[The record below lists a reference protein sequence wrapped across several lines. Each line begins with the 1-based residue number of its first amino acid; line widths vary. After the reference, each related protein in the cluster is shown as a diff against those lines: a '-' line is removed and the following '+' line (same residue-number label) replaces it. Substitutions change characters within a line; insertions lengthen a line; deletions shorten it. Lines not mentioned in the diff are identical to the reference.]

1 MENNKQKLLQSSL
14 GSVFT
19 VFSDDTLDEITQSDK
34 RLLAVCGR
42 VKSPGIIEVFEGAT
56 LEDIIALAGGLI
68 GTGTFKAAQLGMPF
82 GCLLTKDN
90 LHEPFDFSLFET
102 GIRQSI
108 IILSSDDCIIQYAKF
123 YLDYLNGQIKSGA
136 IPRYLPIQKEM
147 KSMGD
152 IFDRISKG
160 RSNMRDI
167 FFLRE
172 LANTVIET
180 INKKHNVT
188 EEIINHFYDELIDHI
203 EDKCC
208 YTSQCHHLTKLRITD
223 KCIGCNACNRVC
235 PVDCIEGGLKE
246 QHSIDYVRCTHCGAC
261 VTACPV
267 NAITYGD
274 NSLLFLRDLV
284 TPSKVVITQMAPS
297 VRVTIGEAFGFEA
310 GVNVEKKIAA
320 GLRALGVDYVFDT
333 TWAADLTIMEEAAE
347 LTDRLKRYL
356 AGDET
361 VKLPILTS
369 CCPAWVKFIEQ
380 NYADM
385 LDVPSSAKSPMQM
398 FASVAKDLW
407 SREHNLDRTDIT
419 SVAIM
424 PCIAKKYEA
433 SRPEFSRD
441 LNYDVD
447 YVLTTNEL
455 IKIFKDTGIDL
466 KEIEDEEIDQVM
478 GEYTGAGIIFGRTGG
493 VIEAATRTALEG
505 LTGRKFDTIEFECL
519 RGWDGFRCSEI
530 KVDDDL
536 TLRIGVAHG
545 LKEAKK
551 MLDKIRSG
559 EEFFHAIE
567 IMACTGGCIG
577 GGGQP
582 KAKKR
587 AETLEKRMEG
597 LNSIDRSLTL
607 RRSNENPTVQVIYD
621 KYLDYP
627 LSHKAHELLHT
638 QYFVRPKK

>member
-1 MENNKQKLLQSSL
+1 MEKTKQQLLQSSL

-19 VFSDDTLDEITQSDK
+19 AFNDETLNSITASDK

-42 VKSPGIIEVFEGAT
+42 VNNPGIIEVFEGAT
-56 LEDIIALAGGLI
+56 LEDIIAMAGGLI
-68 GTGTFKAAQLGMPF
+68 GNGTFKAAQLGMPF
-82 GCLLTKDN
+82 GCLLTKRN
-90 LHEPFDFSLFET
+90 LSMPFDFNWFEDN
-102 GIRQSI
+102 IRHSI
-108 IILSSDDCIIQYAKF
+108 IILSSEDCIVQYAKF
-123 YLDYLNGQIKSGA
+123 YLDYLYGEIVAGA
-136 IPRYLPIQKEM
+136 IPRYLIIKDELREI
-147 KSMGD
+147 SH

-172 LANTVIET
+172 LSNAI
-180 INKKHNVT
+180 IHKIDKKHNIT
-188 EEIINHFYDELIDHI
+188 EELIHHFYDEITEHI
-203 EDKCC
+203 EDNYC
-208 YTSQCHHLTKLRITD
+208 YTSQCHHLIKLRITE
-223 KCIGCNACNRVC
+223 KCIGCNSCNRVC
-235 PVDCIEGGLKE
+235 PVDCIDGGLKE
-246 QHSIDYVRCTHCGAC
+246 MHYINHQRCTHCGAC

-274 NSLLFLRDLV
+274 NSLLFLRDLA
-284 TPSKVVITQMAPS
+284 TPGKLVITQMAPS
-297 VRVTIGEAFGFEA
+297 VRVTIGEAFGFKP
-310 GVNVEKKIAA
+310 GTNVEKKIAA
-320 GLRALGVDYVFDT
+320 ALRLLGVDYVFDT

-347 LTDRLKRYL
+347 LSDRLTRYL
-356 AGDET
+356 NNDST

-380 NYADM
+380 NYGDM
-385 LDVPSSAKSPMQM
+385 LDVPSSSKSPMQM
-398 FASVAKDLW
+398 FASVAKDIWCKEKGLK
-407 SREHNLDRTDIT
+407 REDVT

-433 SRPEFSRD
+433 SRPEFSKD

-466 KEIEDEEIDQVM
+466 NELEDEDIDQVM

-505 LTGRKFDTIEFECL
+505 LTGRRFDNIEFECL
-519 RGWDGFRCSEI
+519 RGWDGFRCCEL
-530 KVDDDL
+530 KVDDTL

-545 LKEAKK
+545 LKEAQK

-587 AETLEKRMEG
+587 TEALSLRMEG
-597 LNSIDRSLTL
+597 LNNIDRSLPL
-607 RRSNENPTVQVIYD
+607 RRSNENPTVLEIYD
-621 KYLDYP
+621 KYLDHP

-638 QYFVRPKK
+638 QYFVRPKM

>member
-19 VFSDDTLDEITQSDK
+19 VFNDDTLDEITQNYTN
-34 RLLAVCGR
+34 LLAVSGR

-68 GTGTFKAAQLGMPF
+68 GNGTFKAAQLGMPF
-82 GCLLTKDN
+82 GCLLTTTN
-90 LHEPFDFSLFET
+90 LKEPFDFSLFEP
-102 GIRQSI
+102 GIRRSI
-108 IILSSDDCIIQYAKF
+108 IILSSEDCIIQYAKF
-123 YLDYLNGQIKSGA
+123 YLDYLYGQIRSGA
-136 IPRYLPIQKEM
+136 IPRYIPIQNELR
-147 KSMGD
+147 SMNK
-152 IFDRISKG
+152 IFDRIAKG

-172 LANTVIET
+172 LSNTVIQVAK
-180 INKKHNVT
+180 KKHNVT
-188 EEIINHFYDELIDHI
+188 EEIIHHFYDEIVDHI

-208 YTSQCHHLTKLRITD
+208 YTSQCHHLIKLLITE
-223 KCIGCNACNRVC
+223 KCIGCNACNSVC
-235 PVDCIEGGLKE
+235 PVDCINGDLKE
-246 QHSIDYVRCTHCGAC
+246 QHDIDYTRCTHCGAC
-261 VTACPV
+261 VTKCPV

-274 NSLLFLRDLV
+274 NSLLFLRDLA
-284 TPSKVVITQMAPS
+284 TPNKLVITQMAPS
-297 VRVTIGEAFGFEA
+297 VRVTIGEAFGFEP

-347 LTDRLKRYL
+347 LADRLRRYL

-385 LDVPSSAKSPMQM
+385 LDVPSSTKSPMQM
-398 FASVAKDLW
+398 FASVAKDIW
-407 SREHNLDRTDIT
+407 CKEHNLARYEVT

-447 YVLTTNEL
+447 YVLTTREL
-455 IKIFKDTGIDL
+455 IKIFKDTGINL
-466 KEIEDEEIDQVM
+466 QEIEDEEIDSIM

-493 VIEAATRTALEG
+493 VIEAATRTALEQI
-505 LTGRKFDTIEFECL
+505 TDKTYDIEFECL

-530 KVDDDL
+530 KVDDYL

-545 LKEAKK
+545 LREAKK

-567 IMACTGGCIG
+567 IMACAGGCVG

-582 KAKKR
+582 KTKNRK
-587 AETLEKRMEG
+587 EILEKRMEG
-597 LNSIDRSLTL
+597 LNAIDRSLPL
-607 RRSNENPTVQVIYD
+607 RRSHENPTIQEIYD